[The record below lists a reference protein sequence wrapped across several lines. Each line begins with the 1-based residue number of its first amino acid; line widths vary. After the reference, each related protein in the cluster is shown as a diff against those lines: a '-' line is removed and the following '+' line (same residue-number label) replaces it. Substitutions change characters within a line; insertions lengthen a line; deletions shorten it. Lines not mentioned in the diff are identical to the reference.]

1 MPYCAHCGKEIKE
14 GFLCVECQQM
24 VIQKDHL
31 KKDPKESDRY
41 QPDPVIFSSIRPYG
55 KPGKGI
61 AAMILSIFSF
71 FILWPL
77 SVVGIILGI
86 VSLKNEG
93 KNGFA
98 IAGIIVGIISFI
110 VNLIFV
116 IFLLPDLLNNF
127 PIY

>member
-14 GFLCVECQQM
+14 GFLCVECQEM

-31 KKDPKESDRY
+31 KNDPQESDRY
-41 QPDPVIFSSIRPYG
+41 QPDPSFFSSTRPHE

-61 AAMILSIFSF
+61 AAMVLSIVSF

-86 VSLKNEG
+86 VSLKKES

-98 IAGIIVGIISFI
+98 IVGIIVGIISFI

-127 PIY
+127 LIY